1 MSSQFLNVLFYPA
14 IFQETPKQAGDH
26 LHAMI
31 LSEGYGP
38 GEGPDYFLAEID
50 RTLANKELFKKD
62 LKQSV
67 VSDRFSEEEA
77 WEILHELRRK
87 LENPNNKPFDI
98 QELGSEKEDA
108 VTPFGVGLLLIP
120 ALMVGAHLF
129 WPENLILGMLANFAV
144 LASGGLI
151 LGAIPYYVAKQD
163 GFILHVG
170 KMILLIVLGGVLF
183 YQFGWLSTV
192 LVLIGYAL
200 LGVVTGLMMRFK
212 IRQ

>member
-1 MSSQFLNVLFYPA
+1 
-14 IFQETPKQAGDH
+14 
-26 LHAMI
+26 MI

-38 GEGPDYFLAEID
+38 GEGPDYFLAEIE

-67 VSDRFSEEEA
+67 VSDRFSEEEI

-87 LENPNNKPFDI
+87 LENCYKEPFDI
-98 QELGSEKEDA
+98 QDLGSEKEDA

-129 WPENLILGMLANFAV
+129 WPENLILGMLANLAV

-192 LVLIGYAL
+192 LVLIGYSL
-200 LGVVTGLMMRFK
+200 LGVVTGLMWKFK
-212 IRQ
+212 FRL